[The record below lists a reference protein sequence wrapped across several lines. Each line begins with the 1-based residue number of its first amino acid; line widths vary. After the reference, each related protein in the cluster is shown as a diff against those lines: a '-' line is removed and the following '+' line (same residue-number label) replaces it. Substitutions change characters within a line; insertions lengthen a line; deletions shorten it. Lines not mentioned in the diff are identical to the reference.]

1 MENITQPYPQGDTGP
16 QGIQG
21 IPGEFGHTGPQGI
34 QGNQGIPGEIGHTGP
49 QGIQGIQGIA
59 GDIGHTGP
67 QGIPGEI
74 GTIGPTGPIGFT
86 GPQCE
91 NMSTFINLYSI
102 KQQNIQQNQ
111 SISFDTFTACVG
123 DCCHYPNTS
132 EIWIWKSG
140 YYFISANVNQL
151 QAGKFSLF
159 KNGVVIHGSSYGSL
173 TGSALQITCIFNISM
188 EDINIENAMSPT
200 NMACKIEIVNNS
212 DNYPFITIYS
222 YEAIG
227 NNVIAQNSASIA
239 VMLIK

>member
-16 QGIQG
+16 
-21 IPGEFGHTGPQGI
+21 
-34 QGNQGIPGEIGHTGP
+34 
-49 QGIQGIQGIA
+49 QGIQGIA

-74 GTIGPTGPIGFT
+74 GPIGITGPIGHT
-86 GPQCE
+86 GPQCDFTA
-91 NMSTFINLYSI
+91 TFINLYTI

-111 SISFDTFTACVG
+111 SILFDTFTACVG
-123 DCCHYPNTS
+123 DCCHSPNTS

-159 KNGVVIHGSSYGSL
+159 KNGSVIPGSSYGSL
-173 TGSALQITCIFNISM
+173 TGSSLQITSIFHISL
-188 EDINIENAMSPT
+188 EDINIANSMSPT
-200 NMACKIEIVNNS
+200 NSACKIEIVNNS

-227 NNVIAQNSASIA
+227 NNVISQNSASIA
-239 VMLIK
+239 LLLIK